1 MGKRRDLYFTHIA
14 VSFHKTSLEETLGHA
29 YNGIVEKEETEII
42 HIRYMVDTLP
52 ILEETLAP
60 A

>member
-29 YNGIVEKEETEII
+29 YNGIVEKRRPE
-42 HIRYMVDTLP
+42 
-52 ILEETLAP
+52 
-60 A
+60 